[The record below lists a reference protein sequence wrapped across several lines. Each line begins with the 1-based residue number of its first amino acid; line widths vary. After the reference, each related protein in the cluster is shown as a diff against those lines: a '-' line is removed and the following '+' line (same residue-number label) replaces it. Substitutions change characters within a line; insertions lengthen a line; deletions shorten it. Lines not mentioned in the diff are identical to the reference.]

1 MLCERPGTSGLRQDC
16 LSGSEMK
23 EIHLESPKQKDSALR
38 ESMGFKSEAI
48 KDVVRMN
55 RNKSVFY
62 NDNQRILHR
71 V

>member
-1 MLCERPGTSGLRQDC
+1 
-16 LSGSEMK
+16 MK

-55 RNKSVFY
+55 RKF
-62 NDNQRILHR
+62 
-71 V
+71 